1 MNKTIN
7 INKARLMKVLKSPHI
22 SEKATSM
29 AEKQRQFAF
38 KVLLDADKIEIKQAV
53 ELLFEVKVDSV
64 QTCRYQG
71 KRKNFGRTRGKRA
84 QWKKA
89 YVVLKEG
96 FDIVMGPE

>member
-1 MNKTIN
+1 MTS
-7 INKARLMKVLKSPHI
+7 KARLMQVLKSPHI
-22 SEKATSM
+22 SEKATNL
-29 AEKQRQFAF
+29 AEKTQRQFAF
-38 KVLLDADKIEIKQAV
+38 KVLLDANKSEIKQAV

>member
-1 MNKTIN
+1 M
-7 INKARLMKVLKSPHI
+7 NKARLMQVLKSPHI
-22 SEKATSM
+22 SEKASQL
-29 AEKQRQFAF
+29 AEKHRQFAF
-38 KVLLDADKIEIKQAV
+38 KVVLDANKSEIKQAV
-53 ELLFEVKVDSV
+53 ELLFEVQVDSV

-96 FDIVMGPE
+96 FDIMMGPE

>member
-1 MNKTIN
+1 MTSKT
-7 INKARLMKVLKSPHI
+7 RLMQILKSPHI
-22 SEKATSM
+22 SEKATRI
-29 AEKQRQFAF
+29 ADKQRQFAF
-38 KVLLDADKIEIKQAV
+38 KVSLDADKLEIKEAV

-71 KRKNFGRTRGKRA
+71 KKKNFGRTRGKRV